1 MMKFSTSIRRTR
13 KTAKSLKIDINGLKI
28 QAKEE
33 DCFTA
38 DAKNIIF
45 FLQVFHV
52 YTQIF
57 VFLAT
62 PGNKLQ
68 L

>member
-1 MMKFSTSIRRTR
+1 MMKLSTSIRRTR
-13 KTAKSLKIDINGLKI
+13 KVVKSFKIGTNGLKI

-33 DCFTA
+33 DCTTA
-38 DAKNIIF
+38 DAKNIIL
-45 FLQVFHV
+45 FLQVFHI

-57 VFLAT
+57 VFLAS
-62 PGNKLQ
+62 PGNNLQ